1 MLQAGASFADA
12 NGSTTRAEKV
22 PGMSKGE
29 PAVDFKKGD
38 IVQLKSGGPAMIV
51 TGQNGETVQCLW
63 YGEVT
68 DEVKTGAIPSFCL
81 VEAEIEEVDD
91 R

>member
-1 MLQAGASFADA
+1 MLCGPAAQRAGDGIMEFD
-12 NGSTTRAEKV
+12 
-22 PGMSKGE
+22 KGT
-29 PAVDFKKGD
+29 

-51 TGQNGETVQCLW
+51 TGQSGDRVECLW

-68 DEVKTGAIPSFCL
+68 DEVKTGSVPAFCL

>member
-1 MLQAGASFADA
+1 MEF
-12 NGSTTRAEKV
+12 EK
-22 PGMSKGE
+22 GT
-29 PAVDFKKGD
+29 

-51 TGQNGETVQCLW
+51 TGQSGDRVECLW
-63 YGEVT
+63 YGET
-68 DEVKTGAIPSFCL
+68 IDEVKTGSVPAFCL

>member
-1 MLQAGASFADA
+1 M
-12 NGSTTRAEKV
+12 
-22 PGMSKGE
+22 
-29 PAVDFKKGD
+29 DFNKGD

-51 TGQNGETVQCLW
+51 TGQTGDSVQCLW

-68 DEVKTGAIPSFCL
+68 DEVRTGTIPAFCL
-81 VEAEIEEVDD
+81 LEAEIEEVDE

>member
-1 MLQAGASFADA
+1 M
-12 NGSTTRAEKV
+12 E
-22 PGMSKGE
+22 
-29 PAVDFKKGD
+29 FKNGD

-51 TGQNGETVQCLW
+51 TGQIGDTVQCLW
-63 YGEVT
+63 YGDVT
-68 DEVKTGAIPSFCL
+68 DEVKTGSIPAFCL